1 MTFHTYVYVLLTTI
15 PITKIT
21 CLTPTLPHLPQ
32 LPTSIQQ
39 VFPLWDLHEQMNKW
53 FPPVPTTKSHGLGQ
67 GRIPI
72 PFLGRPNV
80 WRPEPPPAVKHNNT
94 LYDTPD
100 PADVPPPGIHYP
112 VWYAFKKIQ
121 PIQEK
126 ARNFA
131 RLARIRNIWPSI
143 AASVASAWV
152 IHPTIPQSIQH
163 IRSPKFA
170 IATVNILL
178 VMAASMIINDLCDI
192 PLDIINNPQRPLVT
206 GKITIHEAR
215 WAIVVLLTFSE
226 ILVLRYLPTH
236 TQIGNHLSILG
247 VLLYTPYLKRIF
259 VIKNIFCAA
268 LISYSLLFAGL
279 ANASIATL
287 YDKNHRLFMTMFS
300 VIFASSFQK
309 EILLDISDYE
319 GDLANGIPTFATK
332 YGRYNAF
339 LIAYVGL
346 TVSIFLHSWSLL
358 GAYGPIG
365 VLFSYIMNPLLMA
378 LPMVYVDQYSRRS
391 IRKYDRFSTK
401 ILTVCLLYFGVL
413 SKCPAGGF

>member
-1 MTFHTYVYVLLTTI
+1 MTFHIYVWVLTMTV

-21 CLTPTLPHLPQ
+21 CLTPQ
-32 LPTSIQQ
+32 IPTSIQQ
-39 VFPLWDLHEQMNKW
+39 VFPLWDLQEQMTKW
-53 FPPVPTTKSHGLGQ
+53 FPIKKSHGLGQ
-67 GRIPI
+67 GEIPI
-72 PFLGRPNV
+72 PFIGRPNI
-80 WRPEPPPAVKHNNT
+80 WQPDPPPAAKHNNT
-94 LYDTPD
+94 LYDPTD
-100 PADVPPPGIHYP
+100 PPPPGIHYP
-112 VWYAFKKIQ
+112 TWYAFRKIQ
-121 PIQEK
+121 PFQEK

-143 AASVASAWV
+143 ATSIASAWV
-152 IHPTIPQSIQH
+152 IQPTIPQSIQH

-206 GKITIHEAR
+206 GKISIPEAR
-215 WAIVVLLTFSE
+215 WAIVVLLALSE
-226 ILVLRYLPTH
+226 ILVLRYLPLH
-236 TQIGNHLSILG
+236 AQIGNHLSILG

-259 VIKNIFCAA
+259 IIKNIFCAT
-268 LISYSLLFAGL
+268 LIAYSLVFAGL

-287 YDKNHRLFMTMFS
+287 YDKNRRLFMTMFS

-309 EILLDISDYE
+309 EILLDITDYE
-319 GDLANGIPTFATK
+319 GDRANGVPTFATK

-378 LPMVYVDQYSRRS
+378 LPMVYVDQYSRQS
-391 IRKYDRFSTK
+391 VRKYDQFSTK
-401 ILTVCLLYFGVL
+401 ILAVCLLYFGVL

>member
-1 MTFHTYVYVLLTTI
+1 MT
-15 PITKIT
+15 
-21 CLTPTLPHLPQ
+21 
-32 LPTSIQQ
+32 
-39 VFPLWDLHEQMNKW
+39 KW
-53 FPPVPTTKSHGLGQ
+53 FPPVPVKKSHGLGQ

-72 PFLGRPNV
+72 PILDRPNI
-80 WRPEPPPAVKHNNT
+80 WRPEPPPAAKHNNT
-94 LYDTPD
+94 LYD
-100 PADVPPPGIHYP
+100 PADPPPPGIQYP
-112 VWYAFKKIQ
+112 VWYAFQKIQ

-143 AASVASAWV
+143 ATSIASAWV
-152 IHPTIPQSIQH
+152 IQPTIPQSIQH

-192 PLDIINNPQRPLVT
+192 PLDLINNPQRPLVT
-206 GKITIHEAR
+206 GKISIHEAQ
-215 WAIVVLLTFSE
+215 WAIVVLLTLSE
-226 ILVLRYLPTH
+226 ILVLRYLPLH
-236 TQIGNHLSILG
+236 AQIGNHLSILG
-247 VLLYTPYLKRIF
+247 VLLYTPFLKRIF

-268 LISYSLLFAGL
+268 LIAYSLVFAGL

-287 YDKNHRLFMTMFS
+287 YDKNRRLFMTMFS

-319 GDLANGIPTFATK
+319 GDHANGIPTFATK

-378 LPMVYVDQYSRRS
+378 LPMVYVDQYSRQS
-391 IRKYDRFSTK
+391 VRKYDRFSTK
-401 ILTVCLLYFGVL
+401 ILAICLMYFGVL
-413 SKCPAGGF
+413 SKCPEGGF